1 MEIHKRSD
9 IPMCELDG
17 FVVAITSVD
26 KVFCPIKF
34 LEILACWF
42 SLCCSVFGSF
52 VLCHDYRRA
61 ENPDS
66 SIHKK

>member
-1 MEIHKRSD
+1 MF
-9 IPMCELDG
+9 ELDG

-42 SLCCSVFGSF
+42 PLCCSVCGYF
-52 VLCHDYRRA
+52 VSCHDYRSA
-61 ENPDS
+61 KNSDS
-66 SIHKK
+66 RIHKE